1 MLELDENALICDL
14 AETYGIYNYRSLPAT
29 LVATFSIGLRE
40 NSRIKLK
47 IADSKVD
54 SEQMFLAAI
63 VDRLSMLIWM
73 QSEDGRNNT
82 NRPKSILAD
91 LLGTENKTQYDTF
104 QSGEDFHK
112 AWNDNIKRA
121 QICQN

>member
-1 MLELDENALICDL
+1 
-14 AETYGIYNYRSLPAT
+14 
-29 LVATFSIGLRE
+29 
-40 NSRIKLK
+40 
-47 IADSKVD
+47 
-54 SEQMFLAAI
+54 MFLAAI

-82 NRPKSILAD
+82 NRPESILAD
-91 LLGTENKTQYDTF
+91 LLGTTNKTKYDTF
-104 QSGEDFHK
+104 QTGADFHK